1 MRIRQPVIGAA
12 LAAAAV
18 VGTPAAASAAPA
30 ALDPSFGNGGIVL
43 TAFPVRSEGDAVAID
58 GQGRIVVAGE
68 AGSPNQIALAR
79 YLPGGTLDSSF
90 GGGTGKVTRAVG
102 VSGGGAGAV
111 AIQRDG
117 KIVVAGTD
125 FPATGT
131 EMFVARFN
139 EDGTLDAG
147 FNGGIVSIPNA
158 AREASA
164 LLIQPDDKIVV
175 GASGQ
180 SGGPAG
186 MVLVRL
192 MPGGTLD
199 STFDGD
205 GIAHVWNDAAECG
218 ASDQSGT
225 SGVVALPNGD
235 LLAGGTCGGN
245 PMNDQKIGVARFH
258 GGTTGPDGAL
268 DTSFGTNG
276 AVADPAEPG
285 TPAFGANLARQ
296 GDGKL
301 IEGGASAFGNNGNQQ
316 KAVVMRRNADG
327 SLDASYGSGGV
338 RLFQIGAVDSDVT
351 NVQLD
356 SANRVRAAAFQSTAG
371 GFGVAGLTT
380 EGALDAAFAPGG
392 LVFVPFGEPAPL
404 MQISSIPLGMA
415 LQSDGK
421 AVVVGQSRQNGDR
434 ELTLMRFLAPTS
446 DTAAGTG
453 GSGGGGTGAGTTT
466 PQPLPPG
473 LAGATAGLNGVR
485 ISSLRYNGHAI
496 TFSLRCPATAP
507 AACAGTLAL
516 TAKVVSRR
524 AKLAARRKRRTRTVT
539 VGTTTFSVNA
549 GAALKGK
556 LTPTR
561 AGKALLRA
569 HKRLRVGVI
578 LTNASAGQRT
588 TAKATV
594 VRVTKKRKRHSR

>member
-18 VGTPAAASAAPA
+18 VGTPAAAPAAPA
-30 ALDPSFGNGGIVL
+30 ALDPGFGNGGIVL
-43 TAFPVRSEGDAVAID
+43 TAFPVRSEGDAMAID

-79 YLPGGTLDSSF
+79 YPPDGTLDSSF
-90 GGGTGKVTRAVG
+90 GGGTGKAMQAVG

-139 EDGTLDAG
+139 EDGTLDTG
-147 FNGGIVSIPNA
+147 FNGGIVSLPNA

-164 LLIQPDDKIVV
+164 LLIQSDDKIVV

-180 SGGPAG
+180 SSGPAG

-199 STFDGD
+199 PAFDGD
-205 GIAHVWNDAAECG
+205 GVAHVWNDAAKCG
-218 ASDQSGT
+218 ASDQSGAD
-225 SGVVALPNGD
+225 GVMRLPDGD

-268 DTSFGTNG
+268 DTSFGNNG

-296 GDGKL
+296 DDGKL

-338 RLFQIGAVDSDVT
+338 RLFQIGALDSDVT
-351 NVQLD
+351 HVQLD
-356 SANRVRAAAFQSTAG
+356 SENRVRAAAFQSTAG

-380 EGALDAAFAPGG
+380 DGALDDAFAPGG

-404 MQISSIPLGMA
+404 MQISSIPLAMT

-434 ELTLMRFLAPTS
+434 ELTLMRFLAPTN

-453 GSGGGGTGAGTTT
+453 TGTGGGTGTGATT

-485 ISSLRYNGHAI
+485 ISSLRYNGRAI

-507 AACAGTLAL
+507 AACAGTLTLA
-516 TAKVVSRR
+516 TKVVGRR
-524 AKLAARRKRRTRTVT
+524 AQLAARRKRRTVT
-539 VGTTTFSVNA
+539 VGATTFSVNA
-549 GAALKGK
+549 AAALKSK

-569 HKRLRVGVI
+569 HKRLRVGVT

-588 TAKATV
+588 TAKATI